1 MKKVDSIISKY
12 FTEGNGKKDYE
23 LFIEKIVFSFRDLI
37 AEAFGV
43 SPYALNFISKNDL
56 TSNTEENVETYT
68 DIVSFPLERVSLR
81 VFEDTNLSEVFNDA
95 REIAKEML
103 ENLKL
108 ERRNEFVNDAE
119 LVCHSI
125 IIACLDQNFDL
136 LNGLVLG
143 LKYLGKNIKS
153 IRFLTKEIVAL
164 VGEQIDWEKEI

>member
-1 MKKVDSIISKY
+1 M
-12 FTEGNGKKDYE
+12 
-23 LFIEKIVFSFRDLI
+23 
-37 AEAFGV
+37 
-43 SPYALNFISKNDL
+43 
-56 TSNTEENVETYT
+56 
-68 DIVSFPLERVSLR
+68 SLR
-81 VFEDTNLSEVFNDA
+81 VYEDTNLNEVFNDA
-95 REIAKEML
+95 RELAKEIL

-125 IIACLDQNFDL
+125 IISCLDQNFDL